1 MVETVFFKFVLYC
14 ERHLIFQYLIA
25 ANKTP
30 EEIAEMEEPDDDELN
45 LAMRVARGSAFAL
58 WWLYWLIIHTL
69 TVPMYAEGLYT
80 LYYDPWQWA

>member
-1 MVETVFFKFVLYC
+1 M
-14 ERHLIFQYLIA
+14 IFQYLIA

-58 WWLYWLIIHTL
+58 W
-69 TVPMYAEGLYT
+69 
-80 LYYDPWQWA
+80 

>member
-1 MVETVFFKFVLYC
+1 MSHSTQLFFLLMLSQVNYRQVKCPIPSMELMTYC
-14 ERHLIFQYLIA
+14 EHHLIFQYLIA

-58 WWLYWLIIHTL
+58 W
-69 TVPMYAEGLYT
+69 
-80 LYYDPWQWA
+80 